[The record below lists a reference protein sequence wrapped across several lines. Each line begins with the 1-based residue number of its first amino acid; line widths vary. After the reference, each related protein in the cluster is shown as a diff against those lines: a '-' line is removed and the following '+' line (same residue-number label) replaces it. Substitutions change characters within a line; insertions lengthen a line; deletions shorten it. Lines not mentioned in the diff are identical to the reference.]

1 MLTRLAVVLLLL
13 APNTLKANEFGLAV
27 SLDTTGV
34 PECIQACLTGLF
46 YAAAELVHLPD
57 PVDRFLG
64 LCWTYHNATLCVEE
78 QKDTCIQTTLFNIA
92 LSGLDELCHEREE
105 DLLPHKE
112 CLRDHLEMALKNCDR
127 TCDFTDVLM
136 QMSGKKNSKF
146 MQKLKEE
153 QKEQTHLGTE
163 EPGLMQKLKEE
174 QSMLQTEIADICSSF
189 GCMSSC
195 VTADLNA
202 YCSPAGT
209 IITQALLKPF
219 FTAAQIFEEIGPR
232 SKISVF
238 RQIPPQCYYLINIDQ
253 VQGVVKGIAPSK
265 ELFKTPEEAVQ
276 KEVSMKEELKNKKKA
291 DLEKQFLK
299 DAQKN

>member
-1 MLTRLAVVLLLL
+1 
-13 APNTLKANEFGLAV
+13 
-27 SLDTTGV
+27 
-34 PECIQACLTGLF
+34 
-46 YAAAELVHLPD
+46 
-57 PVDRFLG
+57 
-64 LCWTYHNATLCVEE
+64 
-78 QKDTCIQTTLFNIA
+78 
-92 LSGLDELCHEREE
+92 
-105 DLLPHKE
+105 
-112 CLRDHLEMALKNCDR
+112 MALKNCDR

-146 MQKLKEE
+146 
-153 QKEQTHLGTE
+153 
-163 EPGLMQKLKEE
+163 MQKLKEE

-299 DAQKN
+299 DAQNSVPFVCRPSLAREPSMLCCAERW